1 MSKQDSRSHQTFG
14 ASICWLTVVETV
26 QISTKFSRVLTRFR
40 CLTFYSWSGK
50 QQVTKPIQKYKY
62 HSSTVPLQGTAT
74 WSTAPQ
80 QASKWTQVENWFCQL
95 LTGKSGL
102 TGEILSNTHSMPLFT
117 QSKHIIFSLLI
128 EFWNTLSNV
137 GGGGGN
143 KETEWKIMGLNWFNP
158 YLTCSH
164 WIHTALCVCVTA
176 TQPQSANTESRRT
189 DQPESLI
196 Y

>member
-1 MSKQDSRSHQTFG
+1 MSKQDCRGHRTFDT
-14 ASICWLTVVETV
+14 SMCSLTMIETV

-50 QQVTKPIQKYKY
+50 QQVTKQIQKFKY
-62 HSSTVPLQGTAT
+62 HSSAVPLQGTAA

-80 QASKWTQVENWFCQL
+80 QASEWTQVENCFCQL

-128 EFWNTLSNV
+128 ESWNPLSNV
-137 GGGGGN
+137 GGGGGQRDWMEN
-143 KETEWKIMGLNWFNP
+143 NRAQL
-158 YLTCSH
+158 
-164 WIHTALCVCVTA
+164 V
-176 TQPQSANTESRRT
+176 
-189 DQPESLI
+189 
-196 Y
+196 